1 MGSARR
7 LNLLLDTHIW
17 VWSRLEPDRLSRR
30 VTDALKDRANQLW
43 LSPIS
48 LWETMLLIERGRLR
62 VSSDPAVWIRNAL
75 ATGPIRDAPLT
86 RDVAIESR
94 SIKLGGEDPADRFIA
109 ASAIVHELTLVT
121 ADRRLT
127 ESKQFPVLASG

>member
-1 MGSARR
+1 M
-7 LNLLLDTHIW
+7 NLLLDTHIW

-30 VTDALKDRANQLW
+30 VVRALKERANQLW

-48 LWETMLLIERGRLR
+48 VWETMLLIERGRLR
-62 VSSDPAVWIRNAL
+62 VSGDAAVWIHNAL

-94 SIKLGGEDPADRFIA
+94 SIRLASQDPADRFIA
-109 ASAIVHELTLVT
+109 ASAIVHDLTLVT
-121 ADRRLT
+121 ADKRLAG
-127 ESKQFPVLASG
+127 SKQFRLLASR